1 MKIFE
6 WIFAVFAFV
15 CLLLS
20 AIALAVGIVI
30 MGIIAISFFASGNIL
45 YGILAILAM
54 IGFVIC
60 LLELGNNA

>member
-6 WIFAVFAFV
+6 WIFAAFAFV

-30 MGIIAISFFASGNIL
+30 MSVIAMFSFASGNIF

-60 LLELGNNA
+60 LFELGNNA